1 MTITITHT
9 GTPTGHWVVRL
20 AGEVDVA
27 CTAQLRSLAEA
38 LALSEG
44 DVDVDLSRVTF
55 IDSSGWVEI
64 RKATAAVQGG
74 GRRVRIV
81 NPSRA
86 VRRLTDALAAMRAH
100 LAPAS

>member
-9 GTPTGHWVVRL
+9 DHWVIRL
-20 AGEVDVA
+20 TGEVDVA
-27 CTAQLRSLAEA
+27 STAQLRLLAEA
-38 LALSEG
+38 LALSDG
-44 DVDVDLSRVTF
+44 DVDFDLSRVSF

-64 RKATAAVQGG
+64 RKVTGKVETGD
-74 GRRVRIV
+74 RRVRIV

-86 VRRLTDALAAMRAH
+86 VRRLTDALAATRAH

>member
-9 GTPTGHWVVRL
+9 DHWVIRL

-27 CTAQLRSLAEA
+27 STAQLRSLAEA
-38 LALSEG
+38 LSLSEG
-44 DVDVDLSRVTF
+44 DVDFDLSRVTF

-64 RKATAAVQGG
+64 RKVSTSLDVD
-74 GRRVRIV
+74 GRGVRIV

-86 VRRLTDALAAMRAH
+86 VRRLTDALAALRSS